1 MGAENLSYLK
11 SIETHAR
18 TFLPLNISAI
28 GSVSWLTVLAKNAK
42 SWKTG
47 ITLANVKYL
56 TQFTAPWLSS
66 QTLAAFGAYR
76 VNSTYIH

>member
-28 GSVSWLTVLAKNAK
+28 GSVKRTKTVQLSRTIFTGHGGGLNPVADELLTSK
-42 SWKTG
+42 
-47 ITLANVKYL
+47 IFY
-56 TQFTAPWLSS
+56 
-66 QTLAAFGAYR
+66 
-76 VNSTYIH
+76 